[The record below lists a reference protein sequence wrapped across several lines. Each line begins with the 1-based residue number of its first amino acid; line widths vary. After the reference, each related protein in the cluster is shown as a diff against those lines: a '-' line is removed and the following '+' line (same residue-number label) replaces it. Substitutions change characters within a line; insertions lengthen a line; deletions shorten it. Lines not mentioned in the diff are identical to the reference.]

1 MDLLMCELNSAPRI
15 IKFSRDGKFA
25 YVISELKNYIT
36 VYSYDGSGKNP
47 CFELIQTVSTLN
59 DYHSATSAASALR
72 FSKDG
77 TKVLCTNAGDNTA
90 GIFHVDKETG
100 LLERICILPIS
111 GDYPKA
117 GDFFPDNRHIIS
129 LNHESNSI
137 TIFEIN
143 YEKKYFSMKGKPI
156 PIETPN
162 CILVSEI

>member
-1 MDLLMCELNSAPRI
+1 MY
-15 IKFSRDGKFA
+15 K
-25 YVISELKNYIT
+25 
-36 VYSYDGSGKNP
+36 YDGSGKNP
-47 CFELIQTVSTLN
+47 SFELIQTVSTLN

-100 LLERICILPIS
+100 LLEKICILPIS
-111 GDYPKA
+111 GD
-117 GDFFPDNRHIIS
+117 FFPDNRRIIS

-137 TIFEIN
+137 TIFDIN
-143 YEKKYFSMKGKPI
+143 YEKKYFTMKGKPI